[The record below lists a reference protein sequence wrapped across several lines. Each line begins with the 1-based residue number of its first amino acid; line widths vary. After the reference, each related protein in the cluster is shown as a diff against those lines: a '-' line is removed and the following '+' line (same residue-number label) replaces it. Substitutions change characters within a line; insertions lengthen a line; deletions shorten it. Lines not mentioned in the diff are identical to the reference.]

1 MGAGAGAGLW
11 DGGREGSGHS
21 RGCGEGCGEGVWSG
35 AEGEGRACFRGTAR
49 CLVRIRPYWA
59 EVCACTMCL
68 GGRLAWGVGTVLG
81 AGPRVTK
88 AAGGLLASVGL
99 RPRSRQSAVPG
110 IRSHWECPRRPSP
123 GGSGRL
129 VAQGLWG
136 PLVLQVTRDCLR
148 PQALAPALSQ
158 RPLAPLRPSSR
169 PVWLSALRP
178 LCPGLRGR
186 LSSQPLTDRAQ
197 PAPGVRLPQRAGAGA
212 RGQGQGRTC
221 VLASPGRGPV
231 ACSSAASTWHLC
243 PREDRPAHRWTKAK
257 EVDIAVLLFKLA
269 IF

>member
-1 MGAGAGAGLW
+1 MGWRPGRQRPQPRLRRGL
-11 DGGREGSGHS
+11 R
-21 RGCGEGCGEGVWSG
+21 
-35 AEGEGRACFRGTAR
+35 
-49 CLVRIRPYWA
+49 
-59 EVCACTMCL
+59 
-68 GGRLAWGVGTVLG
+68 GGRLVGGRGGGESLLPWYCAVPGQDQALLGRGLCLHHVPGWSAGLGSWDGAWCGTQSDQG
-81 AGPRVTK
+81 GWGP
-88 AAGGLLASVGL
+88 AGL
-99 RPRSRQSAVPG
+99 RGPSSAEQAVCCSG